1 MKSIILVGG
10 EGTRLRPLTYST
22 PKQMLP
28 LVGTPMIE
36 CVIET
41 LARHGVTDA
50 VLSLGYLPD
59 HFIEAYPSGVIGGV
73 NISYAVEP
81 EPLDTSGAIRF
92 AAEFA
97 NINDTFVVVNGDVL
111 TDLDVTKLIQF
122 HRDHGA
128 EATIA
133 LHPVQDPSRFGVVP
147 TTPEGRVIAFV
158 EKPPEG
164 EAPTNLI
171 NAGTYIFEP
180 SVLDRIAPTGRV
192 SVERDTF
199 PTLAAAGTLFAM
211 ADEGYW
217 IDTGTPQAF
226 LRANVDL
233 LWGRY
238 ESRVIEDVVN
248 GVWRHAS
255 SVVDPSASLSNVVID
270 RDCVVGADVVL
281 ENVVLLPGAVIE
293 AGAEVRSSIIGERAV
308 IGESSILGV
317 TCVVG
322 TEIHVAPRSHLSGDV
337 RLGEAHSAKEVL
349 VRGPH
354 DISAN

>member
-1 MKSIILVGG
+1 MKSIVLVGG

-28 LVGTPMIE
+28 LVGIPMIE
-36 CVIET
+36 CVFET

-59 HFIEAYPSGVIGGV
+59 RFIEAYPSGVIGGV
-73 NISYAVEP
+73 NVTYAVEP

-97 NINDTFVVVNGDVL
+97 KIDETFLVVNGDVL
-111 TDLDVTKLIQF
+111 TDLDVTKLIKF
-122 HRDHGA
+122 HHDHGA

-133 LHPVQDPSRFGVVP
+133 LHPVDDPSRFGVVP

-158 EKPPEG
+158 EKPPAG

-199 PTLAAAGTLFAM
+199 PKLAAAGTLFAM
-211 ADEGYW
+211 ADETYW

-226 LRANVDL
+226 LRANIDL

-238 ESRVIEDVVN
+238 ESRVIENIVN
-248 GVWRHAS
+248 GIWRHAS
-255 SVVDPSASLSNVVID
+255 STVDPSASLTNVVVD

-281 ENVVLLPGAVIE
+281 ENVVLLPGAIIE
-293 AGAEVRSSIIGERAV
+293 PGAQVRSSIIGTRAV
-308 IGESSILGV
+308 IGEGSVLGA

-322 TEIHVAPRSHLSGDV
+322 TDVRVAARSHLSGDI
-337 RLGEAHSAKEVL
+337 RLGEA
-349 VRGPH
+349 
-354 DISAN
+354 